1 MPHHSSQN
9 PPLGRSFWTVWAAG
23 AVNNVGNGALGV
35 GVSLFAADL
44 TSDARIMASVA
55 AAATLPWALVSIPA
69 GVLADRT
76 DPILILRIAQLAQAT
91 AMTALAVLVGL
102 HVATTAELAVLAFF
116 ATAGDVVYNIA
127 GQSMLPRLV
136 PIASLTRANTLLFL
150 AQVIG
155 FTLVGQSL
163 GGMLFASS
171 SASPFVFEAVSYI
184 ACTLILLSVRGQ
196 PPRWL
201 GADGITGEGSFVR
214 VRRETADGFRW
225 LLRHRLLRVLTVLLG
240 LNTFANQIAM
250 SVFVLFA
257 TSTLGLSHAEY
268 GWVVGASAA
277 GSLLGGLVNT
287 RIVRIIG
294 APAAIVAALTLN
306 AACFAGLAL
315 ATSAIVATA
324 LLATVGLSITVWNV
338 VSVTMRQTLV
348 PQGLLGRVNS
358 INRLVGWGLL
368 PVGALVGGVLA
379 NSFGL
384 RAPFLIAGGF
394 RFALLLAALPMLLP
408 ALRSLRT
415 APPSE

>member
-35 GVSLFAADL
+35 GVSLLAADL

-201 GADGITGEGSFVR
+201 GGMALPAKGRSYGFAVRLPMGS
-214 VRRETADGFRW
+214 
-225 LLRHRLLRVLTVLLG
+225 
-240 LNTFANQIAM
+240 
-250 SVFVLFA
+250 
-257 TSTLGLSHAEY
+257 
-268 GWVVGASAA
+268 A
-277 GSLLGGLVNT
+277 GCC
-287 RIVRIIG
+287 
-294 APAAIVAALTLN
+294 AIV
-306 AACFAGLAL
+306 CCEF
-315 ATSAIVATA
+315 SR
-324 LLATVGLSITVWNV
+324 SY
-338 VSVTMRQTLV
+338 
-348 PQGLLGRVNS
+348 
-358 INRLVGWGLL
+358 WG
-368 PVGALVGGVLA
+368 
-379 NSFGL
+379 
-384 RAPFLIAGGF
+384 
-394 RFALLLAALPMLLP
+394 
-408 ALRSLRT
+408 
-415 APPSE
+415 